1 MKLRTF
7 TASHFDRGAPRWK
20 EALWVVTRCL
30 FFQTPVP
37 FPTVWKCLLLKLFG
51 GKIGSNVVIRASIFI
66 SFPWRLVIGDDVWI
80 GDGVWILSLAPVIIE
95 SNVCVSQKSFLC
107 TGSHDYRKESFEL
120 ITRPIHI
127 KEGSWIAAST
137 FVGPGVQI
145 GPNSVVAAGSV
156 VTKSVGRG
164 ELVRGNPAQ
173 FVKRVIPDSE
183 ILETN

>member
-20 EALWVVTRCL
+20 EALWVAARCL

-37 FPTVWKCLLLKLFG
+37 FPSRWKRLLLRLFG
-51 GKIGSNVVIRASIFI
+51 AKIGLNVVIRASTFI
-66 SFPWRLVIGDDVWI
+66 SFPWRLVIGEDAWI

-95 SNVCVSQKSFLC
+95 SNVCISQKSFLC
-107 TGSHDYRKESFEL
+107 TGSHDYRKKSFEL
-120 ITRPIHI
+120 IAQPIHI
-127 KEGSWIAAST
+127 KEGTWIAAGS
-137 FVGPGVQI
+137 FVGPGVEI
-145 GPNSVVAAGSV
+145 GPNSVVSAGSV
-156 VTKSVGRG
+156 VTRNVGPG

-173 FVKRVIPDSE
+173 FVKRIVSDAE